1 VIQYVTAF
9 GATRMKKWIV
19 LGLVVVAVVALYLNS
34 QRPQALKVSAAPV
47 ARGDVIASVTNTRAG
62 TVDACRRSNI
72 APATGGNIVAL
83 YVTDGERVEQG
94 QLLLELWNADHKAQ
108 LKLTERDAAAAKS
121 MSRQAC
127 VSAGVAKR
135 AADRLL
141 RLQESKVASQD
152 AVEKAVGDAESAA
165 AACDA
170 SKDTAL
176 VKAAAV
182 ELATATLERTLL
194 RAPFDG
200 VIAEINGELGEFVT
214 PSPVGIATLPTVDLI
229 DTSCLYISAPIDEV
243 DAPSVRAGL
252 KAWITLDAFKGRK
265 FSGTV
270 RRVAPYVLDLEK
282 QSRTV
287 DVEAVIDDPES
298 QVLLPGYSADVQV
311 ILDER
316 KNVLHVPTGSVLED
330 TSVYVIPATGGKVEK
345 RTVETGLSNWEVTE
359 ITSGLKEG
367 EYVVSSID
375 REGLADGVTAEIE

>member
-1 VIQYVTAF
+1 
-9 GATRMKKWIV
+9 MKKWIV
-19 LGLVVVAVVALYLNS
+19 LGLVVVAAVAIYLNS
-34 QRPQALKVSAAPV
+34 QRPQALKVSATPV

-83 YVTDGERVEQG
+83 YVKDGERVEQG

-108 LKLTERDAAAAKS
+108 LKLTERDAAAAQS
-121 MSRQAC
+121 ISRQAC
-127 VSAGVAKR
+127 VSAKVARR
-135 AADRLL
+135 AADRLV
-141 RLQESKVASQD
+141 RLQESKVASED
-152 AVEKAVGDAESAA
+152 AAEKAVGEAESGA
-165 AACDA
+165 AACEA
-170 SKDTAL
+170 SKDAAL

-182 ELATATLERTLL
+182 ELAAATLERTLL

-316 KNVLHVPTGSVLED
+316 KDVLHAPTGSVLGD
-330 TSVYVIPATGGKVEK
+330 SSVYVIPAKGGAVEK
-345 RTVETGLSNWEVTE
+345 RSVETGLSNWEVTE

-367 EYVVSSID
+367 EYVVTSVD
-375 REGLADGVTAEIE
+375 REGLADSVTAEIE